1 LDYPTRGLSECGSS
15 VAEWSVD
22 FWCEYIG
29 AQSFANLWQV
39 MIDLLLLTAKNKDNL
54 STGQEYKRS
63 YSIFVDI
70 EAN

>member
-1 LDYPTRGLSECGSS
+1 
-15 VAEWSVD
+15 
-22 FWCEYIG
+22 
-29 AQSFANLWQV
+29 